1 MEDKEIDFVG
11 QVVSGDV
18 AGILIREKNVGK
30 NIELGDL
37 LIIDEDEN
45 NSVILKEN
53 GIIPLQYRLQ
63 QITM

>member
-53 GIIPLQYRLQ
+53 GIILLQYRPQ